1 MNATAVSA
9 RLTRLEPT
17 LPSHYYFDRE
27 HYERELALFW
37 YRDWHIVGRVD
48 GLSDPGDYRLIK
60 LGEQNI
66 IVTRD
71 EQSQLKAFHNTCR
84 HRGSE
89 LCAETQGKFPGG
101 RIVCP
106 YHSWTY
112 SLGGELTHTPWRL
125 PSADFD
131 HSHYSLY
138 EVAVEEWAGFLFI
151 NLESAPDRGLN
162 EAIASWP
169 DLFSNWHFDTAR
181 TGHQRSWTIAC
192 NWKVFWENFSECYH
206 CPGIHPEL
214 SRISGEYAKGII
226 RASDEPDWEPEEQE
240 SPYRARLRPEVETW
254 SDDGSTNLPYFSG
267 LNEDERQM
275 GHNFSVLLPSGFV
288 AAHRDYVRFG
298 YLVPE
303 GPEQIRF
310 TIEWLFPP
318 ETLEDPEVDLSSPI
332 DFITRLTE
340 QDVRVCALN
349 QRGLHGR
356 RHENGVLVPQEYLL
370 REFHEW
376 VLGRLAEEV

>member
-1 MNATAVSA
+1 MGRAHLIDKLRTVSATAASA

-17 LPSHYYFDRE
+17 LPSRYYFDRE

-48 GLSDPGDYRLIK
+48 GLSNPGDYRLIK
-60 LGEQNI
+60 IGDQNI

-71 EQSQLKAFHNTCR
+71 EHGRLKAFHNTCR

-89 LCAETQGKFPGG
+89 LCAETQGKFPAG

-131 HSHYSLY
+131 HSRYSLY

-151 NLESAPDRGLN
+151 NLESDPDRGLN

-169 DLFSNWHFDTAR
+169 DLFSSWHFETAQ
-181 TGHQRSWTIAC
+181 TGHRRSWTIAC
-192 NWKVFWENFSECYH
+192 NWKVFWENFNECYH

-226 RASDEPDWEPEEQE
+226 LASDEPGWEPEERE
-240 SPYRARLRPEVETW
+240 SPYRARLRPGVETW
-254 SDDGSTNLPYFSG
+254 SDDGSTILP
-267 LNEDERQM
+267 
-275 GHNFSVLLPSGFV
+275 
-288 AAHRDYVRFG
+288 
-298 YLVPE
+298 
-303 GPEQIRF
+303 
-310 TIEWLFPP
+310 
-318 ETLEDPEVDLSSPI
+318 
-332 DFITRLTE
+332 
-340 QDVRVCALN
+340 
-349 QRGLHGR
+349 
-356 RHENGVLVPQEYLL
+356 
-370 REFHEW
+370 
-376 VLGRLAEEV
+376 